1 MEQEKTIIERETADK
16 QENIEQ
22 ENVTMSKTDYEKAIQ
37 SASDK
42 VRGQYAEQVKALKA
56 KVAELTPPVKTEA
69 EIALEKRLAALELKE
84 REAEAKSKRLDLLA
98 ALGSKK
104 LDAALADHL
113 KDGADIEALATLI
126 DNLVNER
133 MKGNGYIPNGH
144 QNNTGTSKEDW
155 KKMDYAQR
163 EALFNSNPT
172 LVQSFLGN
180 R

>member
-1 MEQEKTIIERETADK
+1 MEQEKTIIERETAQ
-16 QENIEQ
+16 QENVDQ
-22 ENVTMSKTDYEKAIQ
+22 ENVTMSKADYEKAIQ

-56 KVAELTPPVKTEA
+56 KVAELTPPVKTQA

-98 ALGSKK
+98 ALGEKK

-113 KDGADIEALATLI
+113 KDGADVEALATVI

-133 MKGNGYIPNGH
+133 MKGNGYVPTGH
-144 QNNTGTSKEDW
+144 QNNTGTTREDW
-155 KKMDYAQR
+155 KNMDYAQR
-163 EALFNSNPT
+163 EALFNANPA
-172 LVQSFLGN
+172 LAQSFMGN